1 MNLIANASDA
11 IGDQDGVIR
20 VTTRLVAG
28 GRNSPKANSERLP
41 EGDYVQLEVADTGR
55 GMTPD
60 VQARMFDPFFTTR
73 SAGHG
78 LGLAVVQGIVRSLNG
93 TIRVVSAPGKG
104 TKFQMWLPAA
114 EHTAQATRRTVSRA
128 TEIVPPSPDATILMV
143 EDEDP
148 LRQAVSKML
157 RKIGFSVLEAR
168 DGSDAL
174 DMIRAHQNIQ
184 VLFLDI
190 TLPGRSSREVLEEGK
205 RLRPN
210 MRVIATSAYSE
221 QTAATTLGAS
231 VEHFIRKPYRPS
243 DVVSLLRETIS

>member
-1 MNLIANASDA
+1 
-11 IGDQDGVIR
+11 
-20 VTTRLVAG
+20 
-28 GRNSPKANSERLP
+28 
-41 EGDYVQLEVADTGR
+41 
-55 GMTPD
+55 
-60 VQARMFDPFFTTR
+60 
-73 SAGHG
+73 
-78 LGLAVVQGIVRSLNG
+78 
-93 TIRVVSAPGKG
+93 
-104 TKFQMWLPAA
+104 
-114 EHTAQATRRTVSRA
+114 
-128 TEIVPPSPDATILMV
+128 MV

-148 LRQAVSKML
+148 LRQAVAKML